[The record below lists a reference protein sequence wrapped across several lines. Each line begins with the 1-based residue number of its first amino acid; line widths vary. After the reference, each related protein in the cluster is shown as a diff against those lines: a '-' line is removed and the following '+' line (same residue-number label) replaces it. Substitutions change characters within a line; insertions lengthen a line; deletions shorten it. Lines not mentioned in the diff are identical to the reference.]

1 MNWYAPDDLKH
12 PILTTENTTT
22 WTKLTYA
29 DEGDPLWKRLIIE
42 GIEYAS
48 GRSLIQRL
56 YNEVRFLDIPLRD
69 LWALAIE
76 KLELTLDFNEA
87 ALEKIPTTGPLVF
100 LGNHPF
106 GVVDGLILAYLV
118 SRKRDDYFLLANE
131 MLTRIPDSTADVLPI
146 DFRTTPEAAK
156 TNQETG
162 QEAMRRMQEADTLG
176 IFPSG
181 AVATAKSFWGSAVD
195 LPKRFGFKLIQMSQA
210 TVVPI
215 YFHGQNSRLFHVV
228 SQFSMPMRLG
238 MLLYETKNKMGKTIR
253 FKVGDPIPY
262 SEMEPYQERTNH
274 GVFAG
279 KGRSL
284 PVLKKGNNP
293 VYRTKPSSLFNKFIL
308 SSRR

>member
-1 MNWYAPDDLKH
+1 MTA
-12 PILTTENTTT
+12 ENTTT

-29 DEGDPLWKRLIIE
+29 DEGDPLWKRLLIE

-48 GRSLIQRL
+48 GRSLIERL

-76 KLELTLDFNEA
+76 KLQLTLDFNEE
-87 ALEKIPTTGPLVF
+87 ALDKIPSTGPLVF

-131 MLTRIPDSTADVLPI
+131 MLTRDPRLNGHVLPI
-146 DFRTTPEAAK
+146 DFRNTKEAAK
-156 TNQETG
+156 TNLETG
-162 QEAMRRMQEADTLG
+162 QEAMRRMQAGETLG

-181 AVATAKSFWGSAVD
+181 GVATAKSFFGEAVD
-195 LPKRFGFKLIQMSQA
+195 LPWKRFGFKLIQMSRA

-215 YFHGQNSRLFHVV
+215 YFHGQNSRMFHIV

-238 MLLYETKNKMGKTIR
+238 MLLYETKNKIGKTIR
-253 FKVGDPIPY
+253 FKIGDPIPY
-262 SEMEPYQERTNH
+262 SGMEPYQERTAMMEFLRRR
-274 GVFAG
+274 VEA
-279 KGRSL
+279 
-284 PVLKKGNNP
+284 LK
-293 VYRTKPSSLFNKFIL
+293 TD
-308 SSRR
+308 